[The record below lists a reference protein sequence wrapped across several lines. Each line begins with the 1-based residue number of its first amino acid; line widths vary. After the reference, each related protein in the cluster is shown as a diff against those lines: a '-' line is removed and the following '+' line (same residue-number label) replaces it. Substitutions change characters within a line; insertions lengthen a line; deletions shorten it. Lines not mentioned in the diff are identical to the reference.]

1 MAEARQ
7 DKVREAVGVFHD
19 RESFVNAVDDL
30 MSAGF
35 DRADLSLLAGEQ
47 AVEEKLGRDY
57 RRIEELADDPKVPRA
72 AYVSHHTLAE
82 GKTAVIGGLAYIG
95 AVVGAGAAVASGG
108 TLAAAIAAAALAGGG
123 SGLVARA
130 VPRSGP
136 RRLAAGTARARRPA
150 ALGAR
155 ARPGARGADA
165 RDPEAG
171 RRHACARARTAGL
184 ARSGRQP
191 LERGRVRPVLARRAD
206 LIGRTDTP
214 ADAAGCRRA
223 PRPRRPERRT

>member
-1 MAEARQ
+1 MAEAGQ

-123 SGLVARA
+123 SGLVGGWLAQFLGQDHAASLQEQLERGGLLLWVHVRDQEREERA
-130 VPRSGP
+130 LEILKRAGGTHVHVHELPGSRDPADNPLSGVEFDP
-136 RRLAAGTARARRPA
+136 FL
-150 ALGAR
+150 
-155 ARPGARGADA
+155 PGAR
-165 RDPEAG
+165 
-171 RRHACARARTAGL
+171 
-184 ARSGRQP
+184 
-191 LERGRVRPVLARRAD
+191 
-206 LIGRTDTP
+206 I
-214 ADAAGCRRA
+214 
-223 PRPRRPERRT
+223 